1 MKNLKKILLLI
12 LAAIMFT
19 LAAPAGAVQSPF
31 AAVTEAAAPNKVS
44 ISARKKTLTV
54 GKSFTLKIRGSREK
68 VKWSTSNKK
77 VAAVSSKGRVTA
89 KKVGTATITARVGGK
104 KYTCRVTVKKASA
117 AATYILNTNT
127 LKFHRPSCY
136 SCDQIA
142 PENRKVF
149 KGTREEVIAMGYD
162 PCKRCNP

>member
-68 VKWSTSNKK
+68 VKWSTSNKR

-89 KKVGTATITARVGGK
+89 KKVGAATITARVGGK
-104 KYTCRVTVKKASA
+104 KYTCRVTVRKA
-117 AATYILNTNT
+117 AASTYMLNTNT
-127 LKFHRPSCY
+127 LRFHRPSCC

-149 KGTREEVIAMGYD
+149 KGTREEVIAMGYV
-162 PCKRCNP
+162 PCKRCSP